1 MDWGRS
7 VNYLLK
13 VNIRIQSL
21 YQTVT
26 QRITSV
32 INNIFIVKKKT
43 KNQRTTKRPCCTNS
57 CDLILVQARYQLADS
72 NLGTDY
78 FQ

>member
-32 INNIFIVKKKT
+32 INNIFIVKKKLKT
-43 KNQRTTKRPCCTNS
+43 KEQQRDPAALTAV
-57 CDLILVQARYQLADS
+57 I
-72 NLGTDY
+72 
-78 FQ
+78 